1 MPLLHG
7 LTEKEQRSFLHLL
20 QNKTE
25 DERLLNYITADD
37 LKIKLAQVS
46 EAENYAL
53 KNRYRHQRK
62 TMDYA
67 EKKRMPIDESKVKDL
82 LRN

>member
-1 MPLLHG
+1 VTSNEL
-7 LTEKEQRSFLHLL
+7 
-20 QNKTE
+20 KT
-25 DERLLNYITADD
+25 
-37 LKIKLAQVS
+37 KLALVS
-46 EAENYAL
+46 EQENFAI

-82 LRN
+82 LRNQHIFRNKMNAEIGTYQKL